1 MKNGSSRRPANTW
14 MSDGEPS
21 TVLTR
26 PLTTGGTDTSVVIV
40 PVRSGGTGPRRV
52 TCWFG
57 PVPSNVNCNTRS
69 SIASPVLSILIW
81 YRMLGSNAASTDFA
95 GLSGDDVVRTNTR
108 RSELEPGNTYTSLM
122 SSRGL
127 SSTSG
132 VSWWSDARAFLMRAA
147 VPAPDRMTSA
157 ATSLPCPERD
167 RKSTRLNSSHGY
179 ISYAVFC
186 LKKKKTTNIKP
197 YYYT

>member
-147 VPAPDRMTSA
+147 VPGEQTQRHDGLQ
-157 ATSLPCPERD
+157 LPCGEKRV
-167 RKSTRLNSSHGY
+167 GGMG
-179 ISYAVFC
+179 ISNLRPAG
-186 LKKKKTTNIKP
+186 
-197 YYYT
+197 